1 MPSKYCRM
9 GDKVLKSHHFLLT
22 ILFYTN
28 ILWSAQATLSLGN
41 EVKVYDQ
48 IFEKISE
55 KRIGADISRID
66 RTENPFIML
75 RSDDENTNTDGN
87 VTTENQSALILE
99 ATLEQKAKING
110 IWYKKNNTIGRFKL
124 IKIEHNRVV
133 LSNEIETKELYIKVK
148 DDSNFKLSYQ

>member
-1 MPSKYCRM
+1 MPSEYCCM
-9 GDKVLKSHHFLLT
+9 GDEVLKSHHVLLT
-22 ILFYTN
+22 IVFYTHA
-28 ILWSAQATLSLGN
+28 LWSAQTTLSLGN

-55 KRIGADISRID
+55 KRVGADISRID

-75 RSDDENTNTDGN
+75 QSDDGNTNTDGN
-87 VTTENQSALILE
+87 LTAENQGAFILE

-110 IWYKKNNTIGRFKL
+110 IWYKKNDSIGRFKL
-124 IKIEHNRVV
+124 IKIQHNRVV
-133 LSNEIETKELYIKVK
+133 LNNEIETKELYIKVK